1 MITKTNIYVVLEYW
15 LTEADWDDLHYRNAE
30 SNLHEDETWGESP
43 ERSGPNM
50 FAFTTKELA
59 DECIAI
65 RKKSYADQVKASEK
79 HEWADCESDC
89 VLCRIRKDET
99 TYSYETKEVDFI
111 KEENN

>member
-15 LTEADWDDLHYRNAE
+15 LTEADWDDLYYRNAE
-30 SNLHEDETWGESP
+30 SNLDEDETWGESP

-59 DECIAI
+59 DECVAM
-65 RKKSYADQVKASEK
+65 RKKSHEDHVKASEK
-79 HEWADCESDC
+79 HEWTEDCESGC
-89 VLCRIRKDET
+89 TLCDTRRNEK

-111 KEENN
+111 KEGQ